1 METWEWPARSPT
13 ERAPEITW
21 RVSRSWRP
29 SSSIGVPSV
38 RAGVEIH
45 VLGQQLEAL
54 AGGHHLMVGTKGKLV
69 IEPLPV
75 VK

>member
-1 METWEWPARSPT
+1 MARPFAH
-13 ERAPEITW
+13 RAGPGDHLKGQREELAPQLLHG
-21 RVSRSWRP
+21 RAFQ
-29 SSSIGVPSV
+29 V

-45 VLGQQLEAL
+45 VLGQQLEETL